1 VRRISA
7 ANFLEAAVVVD
18 RNEDPVVSLRFDDLI
33 PQAEIVIEPVTERQV
48 HWLEPLTGTSEK
60 ALDILQVLISEIAL
74 PMPWQRTKANLFYT
88 KAAISFTPI

>member
-1 VRRISA
+1 MISSPK
-7 ANFLEAAVVVD
+7 L
-18 RNEDPVVSLRFDDLI
+18 RLLLSLLLNGKYI
-33 PQAEIVIEPVTERQV
+33 
-48 HWLEPLTGTSEK
+48 WLEPLTGTSEK